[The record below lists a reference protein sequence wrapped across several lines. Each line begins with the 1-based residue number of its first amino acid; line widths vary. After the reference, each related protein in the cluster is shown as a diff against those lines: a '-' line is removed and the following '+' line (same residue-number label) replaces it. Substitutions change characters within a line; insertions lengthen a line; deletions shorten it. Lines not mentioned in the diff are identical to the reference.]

1 MDLHVRHAEP
11 TDEERAAVDAL
22 LGPPP
27 SQWRGGERD
36 SRDAHVAFGG
46 REQRQQRHLLLPA
59 LQALQARV
67 GWISETGLDYVCRR
81 LDVPPA
87 DAWGVAT
94 FYSLL
99 STTPRAPRVV
109 HVCDDIACRC
119 AGADELTQDLERRC
133 GPAHSHGPSGTHFRV
148 DPSGAVWMRSP
159 CLGLCDHAPA
169 AFVQQAGLHAVER
182 AIPNATTDRILELLA
197 GTAENGHPDV
207 GASSDG
213 GPAFSSRLSLRTGE
227 HRILETEILHAQPIS
242 PERQADWEDQV
253 VASDSIEPSA
263 LSDEHAP
270 GKRSSGAGAP
280 RDDLQKGVI
289 PSEARDRALGE
300 PAPPF
305 SLLARVGVVDPTDI
319 AAYRRSGGFAALR
332 KAIEIGPDEIVR
344 EVNDSKLLGRGGA
357 AFPTGRKWDAVAKQ
371 SARPHYLIC
380 NADESEPGTFKDRV
394 LLDGDPFA
402 IVEAMTIAA
411 FATGCER
418 GFLYIRGE
426 YPLGAERIQHAINEA
441 RKHGFLGGNILNR
454 GVKFDIEIRR
464 GGGAYICGEETAIFN
479 SIEGYRG
486 EPRNKPPFPA
496 QAGLFGLPTVVN
508 NVETLA
514 NIPHII
520 LHGGAAFASIGTDQS
535 TGPRLFC
542 LSGNVVKPGVYE
554 VPFGKTLRDLLDMA
568 GGIAKGRAL
577 QAILLGGAAGVF
589 VGPDEL
595 DMPLTFEGARAAK
608 ATLGSGVIIAFDD
621 TVDMSQILRRIAAFF
636 RDESCGQCVP
646 CRVGTVRQEEA
657 LYRIASGKTLGGV
670 PQEVA
675 LLDEI
680 GVAMKD
686 ASICGLG
693 QTAYAAIE
701 SAIHRVGVL
710 KGRM

>member
-1 MDLHVRHAEP
+1 MDLHVRHAGP
-11 TDEERAAVDAL
+11 TDEERAAVDGF
-22 LGPPP
+22 LGTPP

-59 LQALQARV
+59 LQALQSRV
-67 GWISETGLDYVCRR
+67 GWISETGLDYICRR

-119 AGADELTQDLERRC
+119 AGADELLKDLEQAC
-133 GPAHSHGPSGTHFRV
+133 GPAHSHGPSGNHFRI
-148 DPSGAVWMRSP
+148 DPSGAIWMRSP
-159 CLGLCDHAPA
+159 CLGMCDHAPA
-169 AFVQQAGLHAVER
+169 AFIQQAGVHSFDR
-182 AIPNATTDRILELLA
+182 SIPNATIEGVLELLG
-197 GTAENGHPDV
+197 GTTEREALPSE
-207 GASSDG
+207 
-213 GPAFSSRLSLRTGE
+213 GPAFTSRISARTGE
-227 HRILETEILHAQPIS
+227 HRILSTEVLHG
-242 PERQADWEDQV
+242 QALSAEHQDDWEDQV

-263 LSDEHAP
+263 RASDANVRGEAAKGSVSP
-270 GKRSSGAGAP
+270 SAG
-280 RDDLQKGVI
+280 
-289 PSEARDRALGE
+289 
-300 PAPPF
+300 PPF
-305 SLLARVGVVDPTDI
+305 SLLARVGIVDPTDI

-332 KAIEIGPDEIVR
+332 KAIEIGPDEIIR
-344 EVNDSKLLGRGGA
+344 EVTDSKLLGRGGA

-394 LLDGDPFA
+394 ILDGDPFA
-402 IVEAMTIAA
+402 IVEAMTIAGH
-411 FATGCER
+411 ATGCDR

-426 YPLGAERIQHAINEA
+426 YPLGTERIQHAINEA
-441 RKHGFLGGNILNR
+441 RKHGFLGTNILNR
-454 GVKFDIEIRR
+454 GVSFDIEIRR

-520 LHGGAAFASIGTDQS
+520 LHGGQTFAQIGTAQS
-535 TGPRLFC
+535 TGTRLFC

-554 VPFGKTLRDLLDMA
+554 VPFGKTLRELLDMA
-568 GGIAKGRAL
+568 GGVANGRSL

-589 VGPDEL
+589 VRPDEL
-595 DMPLTFEGARAAK
+595 DMPLTFEGVRAAN
-608 ATLGSGVIIAFDD
+608 ATLGSGVIVAFDD
-621 TVDMSQILRRIAAFF
+621 TVDMSKILLRIAGFF

-675 LLDEI
+675 LLDEV

-710 KGRM
+710 KGRTE